1 MMMTLVETLVPDELW
16 AILAPLLP
24 PAPRP
29 WYGGRT
35 RTVRDRNCFAAM
47 VYMARTSTPWRLL
60 PAQELGCGSPATV
73 WRRLTGR
80 LTEWAKAGVSD
91 QLYDQLLDRLGAQ
104 GLVDWSRASL
114 DTMSVRAKRGGPRW
128 RKSRRSWQAWV
139 QAAPARGRPG
149 LPLVPA
155 VTAANINHGLHVAA
169 ASPGSAGG

>member
-1 MMMTLVETLVPDELW
+1 MMTTLVETLVPDELW

-35 RTVRDRNCFAAM
+35 RTVLDRNCFAAI

-60 PAQELGCGSPATV
+60 PVGELGCGSEATV
-73 WRRLTGR
+73 RRRLV
-80 LTEWAKAGVSD
+80 EWSNAGVFER
-91 QLYDQLLDRLGAQ
+91 LHDQLLDRLGAQ

-128 RKSRRSWQAWV
+128 RKSGRSWQAWV
-139 QAAPARGRPG
+139 QAAPDRGRPR
-149 LPLVPA
+149 
-155 VTAANINHGLHVAA
+155 AA
-169 ASPGSAGG
+169 AGTGGDCGQRQ